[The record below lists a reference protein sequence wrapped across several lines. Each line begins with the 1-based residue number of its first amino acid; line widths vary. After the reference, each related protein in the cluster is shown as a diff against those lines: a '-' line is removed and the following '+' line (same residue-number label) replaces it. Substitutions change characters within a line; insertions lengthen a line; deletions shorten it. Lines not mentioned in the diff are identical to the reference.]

1 MPTIFKAA
9 LMTAALMLTDCATTT
24 IQDTARTE
32 LVLCRIWGDSL
43 PTRSRQ
49 DTQLTQ
55 DGIAAA
61 YADFEAAC
69 PDFGHLVP

>member
-1 MPTIFKAA
+1 MLTKLSIA
-9 LMTAALMLTDCATTT
+9 LMTVALTLTGCANTTT
-24 IQDTARTE
+24 PDTARTE
-32 LVLCRIWGDSL
+32 QVLCRIWGGSL

-55 DGIAAA
+55 DGIAVA